1 MIPCPENTAVY
12 HREIQTPRH
21 LRVQLMMPL
30 CLSAMLFSTTGIAA
44 DHDVATPAAG
54 VIHAKMA
61 YCQDC
66 HGPSGQG
73 YPGFSPIPRI
83 GGQTIQYLEAQLKAF
98 AESRRDANASTAMS
112 SIHGPSEPMRAALA
126 EHFSKLDPEPI
137 ADGPK
142 ELVAAGKKIYAEGVP
157 TSNVPACSACHG
169 PEAKGRAEI
178 PGLAGQLYPYTVAQ
192 LEGWSTKRGNDL
204 QNADMA
210 AVMTPVAHAISH
222 DQIAAVAAYLS
233 YLK

>member
-1 MIPCPENTAVY
+1 MRHRKIQIPKY
-12 HREIQTPRH
+12 M
-21 LRVQLMMPL
+21 RVRLTMQL
-30 CLSAMLFSTTGIAA
+30 CLSAMVFS
-44 DHDVATPAAG
+44 ATCVAAG
-54 VIHAKMA
+54 HDMATSSVGAVPAKMA

-73 YPGFSPIPRI
+73 YSGFAPIPRI
-83 GGQTIQYLEAQLKAF
+83 GGQTTRYLENQLKAL
-98 AESRRDANASTAMS
+98 AESRRDAKASTAMS
-112 SIHGPSEPMRAALA
+112 SIHGPAEPMRSALA
-126 EHFSKLDPEPI
+126 ADFSKLDPQPI

-142 ELVAAGKKIYAEGVP
+142 GLVAAGRNIYAEGVP

-169 PEAKGRAEI
+169 PDAMGKAEI
-178 PGLAGQLYPYTVAQ
+178 PRLAGQLYPYTVEQ

-204 QNADMA
+204 ESANMA
-210 AVMTPVAHAISH
+210 AVMTPVAHAMSH